1 MPRANLTEHIVLKA
15 ALALADREG
24 LDAVTVTAVAR
35 QFGVQP
41 ASLYEH
47 VRGLA
52 ALMDGIQ
59 RLAFDELGALV
70 GAGVAGLS
78 AKAALRAL
86 ADAHRSYALDH
97 PGAWAA
103 LQRPATTEIAQSP
116 EAARIATLLLAVIR
130 GYAIPAKDLIHASRL
145 VGATINGFLALTR
158 TEAYSHRADDTNE
171 SWAAAVNALDR
182 ALTSWPTEGT
192 S

>member
-1 MPRANLTEHIVLKA
+1 MPRANLTEQTVLTA

-24 LDAVTVTAVAR
+24 LDAVTMTAVAR
-35 QFGVQP
+35 HFKVQP

-47 VRGLA
+47 VRGLP
-52 ALMDGIQ
+52 ALMEGIQ
-59 RLAFDELGALV
+59 RLAFDELGALL

-78 AKAALRAL
+78 GKAALRAL
-86 ADAHRSYALDH
+86 ADAHRSYALDR
-97 PGAWAA
+97 PGAWAV
-103 LQRPATTEIAQSP
+103 LQRPATIETAQSP

-130 GYAIPAKDLIHASRL
+130 GYALPVQDLIHASRL

-158 TEAYSHRADDTNE
+158 SEAYSHRSDDTDE
-171 SWAAAVNALDR
+171 SWTAAINALDR